1 MFVRESRYRKL
12 QLDYITIE
20 ANHAIL
26 LAKWN
31 NLVERI
37 NRKGGEKFLNSE
49 SQQFTPDEIKTL
61 IKLCH
66 PDKHGGSEDAKEIT
80 VKLLKMR

>member
-1 MFVRESRYRKL
+1 MFVRESTYNELK
-12 QLDYITIE
+12 E
-20 ANHAIL
+20 AFDDAVLKYEIL
-26 LAKWN
+26 IDKWN

-49 SQQFTPDEIKTL
+49 PAQFTPGEIKTL

-66 PDKHGGSEDAKEIT
+66 PDKHGGSEDAKDIT